1 MAMRLF
7 TPYACTDRFPELGF
21 REGGP
26 RTLDPGVGQVEGME
40 ESCEISVSVRDHN
53 YVLEVLSVQ
62 FPRPAALTAVTAP
75 RTRWNIM
82 I

>member
-1 MAMRLF
+1 MAMHLF

-26 RTLDPGVGQVEGME
+26 RTLDPGVGQVEGTE
-40 ESCEISVSVRDHN
+40 ETCEISVSVRDHN
-53 YVLEVLSVQ
+53 YVLEVLA
-62 FPRPAALTAVTAP
+62 PLTAVTAP
-75 RTRWNIM
+75 GTRWNIM